1 MGETASG
8 SRAGSRVGR
17 YLLIRLLG
25 HGPTGEVYDAVDVQK
40 NRTAALKLVTP
51 ALGHDPAIREW
62 LQREALTVGRVQEPH
77 VVPVRDYGELDG
89 EVFID
94 MPVVSGADL
103 SAMLRRTGVLP
114 PSRAVNVVWQVASA
128 LDAAHAAG
136 VIHRGVKPR
145 NILLTG
151 DDFVY
156 LVDFGIAGAP
166 GASSVDAEH
175 GGARWK
181 YSAPELFGGGDFGPA
196 VDVYSLACVLYQCLT
211 GAPPYRADS
220 VKMLANAHQSK
231 PIPRPSLAGAT
242 IPPTFDAVIAK
253 GMAKDPAE
261 RYSSAAELATAAYQ
275 ALSAPDQHRT
285 VQIYEASQQATPPL
299 IEPPTAVAPPTPAA
313 KVPPSPPVVRPA
325 VQQPVTPPAPPADPR
340 PAPGL
345 SQTPPTAPTPTPS
358 PTPAPSPPP
367 AATTPSSPAPREPEI
382 TAPEPV
388 APATN
393 PSLPRV
399 SRTSATED
407 DWFSSPR
414 PVPAYRDPAK
424 RTRLIRLAALFA
436 VVVGLITW
444 LMHRFDSDDFA
455 VDSEDSGASQ
465 STVTVAAAEAEAR
478 LLKLLPAGY
487 PQGTCKSTPPSD
499 GAIAEMTCGRNVDPG
514 GPPSATYSLFD
525 DAQAMHQSF
534 DNTTHSSTVVECPNK
549 ILSPGAWHAANSPDK
564 AGMLLCGNR
573 QGAPLLAWSNE
584 KHLVIGSVHSEHNT
598 PSLEQLYSWWSL
610 HS

>member
-51 ALGHDPAIREW
+51 ALGHDPAFREW

-94 MPVVSGADL
+94 MPLVSGADL
-103 SAMLRRTGVLP
+103 SAVLKRTGVLP
-114 PSRAVNVVWQVASA
+114 PSRAVNVVWQVAAA

-145 NILLTG
+145 NILLTS

-181 YSAPELFGGGDFGPA
+181 YSAPELFGGGDFGA
-196 VDVYSLACVLYQCLT
+196 GVDVYSLACVLYQCLT

-231 PIPRPSLAGAT
+231 PIPRPSLAGST
-242 IPPTFDAVIAK
+242 IPPSFDAVIAK
-253 GMAKDPAE
+253 GMAKDPTE

-299 IEPPTAVAPPTPAA
+299 IEPPTAVAPPAPAA
-313 KVPPSPPVVRPA
+313 EVPPTPPVLRPA
-325 VQQPVTPPAPPADPR
+325 VQPPVAPPAPAAEPR
-340 PAPGL
+340 P
-345 SQTPPTAPTPTPS
+345 TPPETPPS
-358 PTPAPSPPP
+358 APP
-367 AATTPSSPAPREPEI
+367 APSSPASQKPEI
-382 TAPEPV
+382 TVPEPV
-388 APATN
+388 APPTN

-399 SRTSATED
+399 SRVSAADD
-407 DWFSSPR
+407 DWFSSPKS
-414 PVPAYRDPAK
+414 VPAYRDPAK
-424 RTRLIRLAALFA
+424 RALLIRLAAIFV

-444 LMHRFDSDDFA
+444 LMNRSGSDDFA
-455 VDSEDSGASQ
+455 VDSDDSGASQ
-465 STVTVAAAEAEAR
+465 STVTVANAEAEAR

-487 PQGTCKSTPPSD
+487 PEGTCKSTQPLD
-499 GAIAEMTCGRNVDPG
+499 GAIAAMTCGRNVDPG
-514 GPPSATYSLFD
+514 GPPSAIYSLFE
-525 DAQAMHQSF
+525 DAEAMRQSF

-549 ILSPGAWHAANSPDK
+549 ILSPGAWHAANSQEK
-564 AGMLLCGNR
+564 SGMLLCANR

-584 KHLVIGSVHSEHNT
+584 KHLVIGSVRSEHNT
-598 PSLEQLYSWWSL
+598 PSLEQIYSWWSL